1 MMTFIIISMKIR
13 SIFIIMNFITE
24 IMNGSET
31 KYYKFKSSG
40 LRTITPSLKPLVLYM
55 AFFTE
60 IF

>member
-1 MMTFIIISMKIR
+1 
-13 SIFIIMNFITE
+13 MNFITE